1 MNNIIPVYDIDDLKM
16 TIDNYDQ
23 IAETKNA
30 GESSNNKRFNYKLEE
45 IIKELVTD

>member
-23 IAETKNA
+23 IAKTKNA
-30 GESSNNKRFNYKLEE
+30 GESSNNKQFNEKLEK
-45 IIKELVTD
+45 IVDGLVK